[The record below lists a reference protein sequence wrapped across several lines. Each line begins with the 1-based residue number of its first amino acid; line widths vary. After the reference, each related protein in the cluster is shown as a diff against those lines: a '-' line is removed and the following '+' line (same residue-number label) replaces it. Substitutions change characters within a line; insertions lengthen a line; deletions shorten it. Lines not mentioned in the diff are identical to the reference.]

1 MSIGWTG
8 LPELERV
15 VLDADVRAEVGN
27 YLTAVGFD
35 VVLAN
40 RSAVD
45 VQSDLAVLR
54 WARSEKRF
62 LLCHDKHRDRAT
74 FLPLLREILERGG
87 RIIRIGGAPGQSPL
101 TSTGLVLAHRAQ
113 WLPFFAEHANGIALV
128 HLSGCQLRPPA
139 ALRSLMQ
146 QRGG

>member
-15 VLDADVRAEVGN
+15 VLDADVSEEVGD
-27 YLTAVGFD
+27 YLAAVGFD
-35 VVLAN
+35 VALAN
-40 RSAVD
+40 RSAAD
-45 VQSDLAVLR
+45 VQSDLALMR
-54 WARSEKRF
+54 WARSENRF

-74 FLPLLREILERGG
+74 LLPLLREILERGG

-113 WLPFFAEHANGIALV
+113 WLPFFAEHSNGIALV

-139 ALRSLMQ
+139 ALRRLLQ

>member
-8 LPELERV
+8 LPELERI
-15 VLDADVRAEVGN
+15 VLDADVRAEVGD
-27 YLTAVGFD
+27 YLAAVGFD

-40 RSAVD
+40 QSDVD
-45 VQSDLAVLR
+45 VQSDLALMR
-54 WARSEKRF
+54 WARSENRF

-128 HLSGCQLRPPA
+128 HLSGCQLRQQA
-139 ALRSLMQ
+139 ALRRLLQ

>member
-15 VLDADVRAEVGN
+15 VLDADVSEEVGD
-27 YLTAVGFD
+27 YLAAVGFD
-35 VVLAN
+35 VVRAN
-40 RSAVD
+40 QSDAD
-45 VQSDLAVLR
+45 VHSDLALMR
-54 WARSEKRF
+54 WDRSENRF

-128 HLSGCQLRPPA
+128 HRSGCQLRPPA
-139 ALRSLMQ
+139 ALRRLLQ